1 LLILIY
7 TRSYQTRSG
16 YSKETK

>member
-1 LLILIY
+1 LILIY